1 MATQK
6 SFTKKQIDDAID
18 SQMADNTSQ
27 AITASNVRSIA
38 KDYMTGSMAAPMLI
52 YAGQITSGATA
63 ADCVVRDQYYN
74 PDFFQK
80 QNNSNLTSTDN
91 IISVDSITMVGL
103 ADGTYTET
111 LVGGPEGLITFTVA
125 SNLITS
131 IEITEPLVGAQIGD
145 SFTLKGGYTNVIT
158 YNGVIRPQD
167 PSGKIA
173 ITETYF
179 KLTENSDNTYEKHT
193 NINTVVSTTNKILS
207 IGAGP
212 TLAFSHN
219 EKNEIL
225 FGYADSLAKLQSK
238 TVFTSSSTNPPQV
251 TTSYRTQHIQLYRL
265 PGTEE
270 SRSGY

>member
-27 AITASNVRSIA
+27 AITASNVRSIT

-63 ADCVVRDQYYN
+63 ANCVVRDQYYN

-91 IISVDSITMVGL
+91 IISVDSTTMAGL
-103 ADGTYTET
+103 ADGTYTT
-111 LVGGPEGLITFTVA
+111 PLGGGPVGLITFTVA

-131 IEITEPLVGAQIGD
+131 IEITEPLVGSQIGD
-145 SFTLKGGYTNVIT
+145 SFTLKAGYSNVIT

-167 PSGKIA
+167 PTGS

-179 KLTENSDNTYEKHT
+179 KLTENSDNTYSKHS
-193 NINTVVSTTNKILS
+193 NINTIVSTANRNLS
-207 IGAGP
+207 MGASS
-212 TLAFSHN
+212 TLEFVYN

-225 FGYADSLAKLQSK
+225 FGYADSLAIFNSK
-238 TVFTSSSTNPPQV
+238 TTLINGSTNPPQ
-251 TTSYRTQHIQLYRL
+251 TTTTYRTQHIQLYRL

-270 SRSGY
+270 SRSVFSN

>member
-27 AITASNVRSIA
+27 AITASNVRSIT

-52 YAGQITSGATA
+52 YAGQIKSGATA

-91 IISVDSITMVGL
+91 IISVDSITMAGL

-167 PSGKIA
+167 ASGSIP
-173 ITETYF
+173 ETYF
-179 KLTENSDNTYEKHT
+179 KLTENSDNTYEKHS